1 MLWARSLVSIGLSI
15 RLVAE
20 LLLNWCQLSVPSVAR
35 HLSERVSARLPPPPP
50 PPALVPEASGSS
62 ASCMLCGNCGGGAE
76 ESEADAAREPDASA
90 AKRVTDACRGY
101 TQGCKV
107 YRAAMERAARGI
119 EGRAAE
125 LSLTRSLQNSSWFTV
140 PESSASKRVKR
151 RRVLTSGKLI

>member
-50 PPALVPEASGSS
+50 PPALVPEASWSS

-76 ESEADAAREPDASA
+76 ESEADVTREPDASA

-119 EGRAAE
+119 EGRAGDRG
-125 LSLTRSLQNSSWFTV
+125 LH
-140 PESSASKRVKR
+140 
-151 RRVLTSGKLI
+151 GG